1 MGAGR
6 RVISL
11 LYSIS
16 GFLANS
22 KYRFSLYD
30 EIYMPKISI
39 HLFYSVYLF
48 LAVIFFSLV
57 PCFFNS
63 FTLYFPLLSL
73 FVSSELFFS
82 LISFTPFLFS
92 FSFVFDNII
101 FLFSYLPSILPLP
114 LTFILIFVPFFPL
127 LSPYIF
133 SVLLFSL
140 FLLPFHYESIFYS
153 GICTKSFNPVAVP
166 FQVDLS
172 SPSYIRLWHS
182 RDSRN
187 YFCNPQFAICI
198 IH

>member
-1 MGAGR
+1 MGCAIWRRKTCILGAGR

-16 GFLANS
+16 SFLANS

-30 EIYMPKISI
+30 EIYMPKISL
-39 HLFYSVYLF
+39 HLFYSASLF

-57 PCFFNS
+57 LSFFNS

-114 LTFILIFVPFFPL
+114 LTFILIFVPFTLYFFCSFIL
-127 LSPYIF
+127 TLS
-133 SVLLFSL
+133 SSFSL
-140 FLLPFHYESIFYS
+140 WIYFLFWYLY
-153 GICTKSFNPVAVP
+153 
-166 FQVDLS
+166 
-172 SPSYIRLWHS
+172 
-182 RDSRN
+182 
-187 YFCNPQFAICI
+187 
-198 IH
+198 